1 MMKQSTSFAQGAN
14 NLLNVLQGYSKTTR
28 LLLVMFLTLTVTTN
42 AWGATLTLNNLG
54 SSLTSESNTEVETT
68 NITATGDNTSSYV
81 INYLQCKKQTSGS
94 SHAMFLAKS
103 ANAFIS
109 NKTAMPGNI
118 KSVTVYVLTGAAN
131 KTTYHCAFSTTEC
144 TIAYTN
150 GSDAVNITG
159 GNSNKYTCTV
169 SNAKY
174 FCISLGNANNGQVYK
189 LDVEYEVDTPP
200 SCNTNPT
207 VSAGS
212 HSNVTTTTAT
222 VSCSGGIT
230 SLGSAGCSIESYGF
244 VYGTSSN
251 PTISNTKVQVG
262 TTYTITGTSF
272 SKELTGLTANTTY
285 YVCPYATNGNGT
297 AYGTQTTFT
306 TLELPKYTVT
316 LDAGPG
322 TCAASITETSAG
334 SGVTLPTPTLDCGD
348 WEFAGWATSSVAIE
362 TSSKPATLL
371 TGTYK
376 PTDNIILYAV
386 YQRTATSGDAFA
398 GYEKVI
404 KELDDWSG
412 KYLLSTGNYTATGE
426 YSNKH
431 LTCTNMA
438 PGNVDCSSQEF
449 TLSKVGDIGYSIL
462 MPNGDYL
469 GYSSNT
475 NFASSSAVPTT
486 TSTTYLWT
494 PSTKGISNV
503 SATARK
509 ISTNDANTDFRPYS
523 NPSSGIVYLYK
534 RVGGSS
540 TTYYHSTPDCGTI
553 QPSHCLVQKVVV
565 H

>member
-1 MMKQSTSFAQGAN
+1 MMKQSTSFAHVATK
-14 NLLNVLQGYSKTTR
+14 LFLTIARLR
-28 LLLVMFLTLTVTTN
+28 LLLVIFQTLTVSTAWAETVTYTVTSTSAVNKSGTAPDGSSATYNSTYTTKCQLTADKSMTLTLSGFDGCTITDLTLSMKSNKSGGAGNMSMKIGTSTVSSIATAQFSDNTWYGSWSTSYVDVTPSVTATTVGNGEKIVITIAATTN
-42 AWGATLTLNNLG
+42 SLYCQSFTLTYTPSGGGGSTPTLTVDKTSLAFGSVATDSNKEMTFTLTGSALTANAELALSGTDKGMFSVSPESVTPTEGSVKQIVTVTYTPTAVGEHTATLTI
-54 SSLTSESNTEVETT
+54 SS
-68 NITATGDNTSSYV
+68 
-81 INYLQCKKQTSGS
+81 
-94 SHAMFLAKS
+94 
-103 ANAFIS
+103 
-109 NKTAMPGNI
+109 
-118 KSVTVYVLTGAAN
+118 TGAED
-131 KTTYHCAFSTTEC
+131 KTVA
-144 TIAYTN
+144 
-150 GSDAVNITG
+150 
-159 GNSNKYTCTV
+159 
-169 SNAKY
+169 
-174 FCISLGNANNGQVYK
+174 L
-189 LDVEYEVDTPP
+189 
-200 SCNTNPT
+200 
-207 VSAGS
+207 
-212 HSNVTTTTAT
+212 
-222 VSCSGGIT
+222 SGI
-230 SLGSAGCSIESYGF
+230 
-244 VYGTSSN
+244 
-251 PTISNTKVQVG
+251 
-262 TTYTITGTSF
+262 
-272 SKELTGLTANTTY
+272 
-285 YVCPYATNGNGT
+285 GT
-297 AYGTQTTFT
+297 A
-306 TLELPKYTVT
+306 KYTVT

-540 TTYYHSTPDCGTI
+540 TTYYHSTPDCGII